1 MLAMAFNS
9 SFCVNYVPKDT
20 SFFQDKAQKIFVMY
34 EISSKFILD

>member
-1 MLAMAFNS
+1 MAFNS
-9 SFCVNYVPKDT
+9 CFCANCVAKDT